1 MKLLFVISG
10 PVGVGKSAFCK
21 EFEAR
26 FGAFRLSTRKILT
39 DRGVPDDRHA
49 LQAAGELLDRETDGQ
64 WVADSVAA
72 RVQDLS
78 QDAIL
83 LIDSARIKQQIEHL
97 RRA

>member
-1 MKLLFVISG
+1 MCIFLATVACGCRRKKMKLLFVISG

-49 LQAAGELLDRETDGQ
+49 LQAAGELLDRETG
-64 WVADSVAA
+64 V
-72 RVQDLS
+72 RP
-78 QDAIL
+78 
-83 LIDSARIKQQIEHL
+83 
-97 RRA
+97 